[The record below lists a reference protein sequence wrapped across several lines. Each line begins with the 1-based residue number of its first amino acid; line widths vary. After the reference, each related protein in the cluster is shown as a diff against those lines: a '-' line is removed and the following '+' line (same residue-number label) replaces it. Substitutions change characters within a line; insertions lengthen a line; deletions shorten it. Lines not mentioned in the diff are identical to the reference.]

1 MFRGGSFINKD
12 EILFRIA
19 DREIKDLLTEAAH
32 LRWRYV
38 SAFTLT
44 HGDDML
50 LDFARDLEGAAI
62 SIAAD
67 CAGRKLITWDDY
79 KVIRNTIDFIGTD
92 VSMEERLS

>member
-1 MFRGGSFINKD
+1 MINKD

-32 LRWRYV
+32 LRLLYD
-38 SAFTLT
+38 SALTLT

-50 LDFARDLEGAAI
+50 LNIARDLECAAKT
-62 SIAAD
+62 IALD
-67 CAGRKLITWDDY
+67 CAVSELITWDDY

-92 VSMEERLS
+92 MSMEERLS